1 LRVPRLR
8 GTHLTPAPSF
18 ITTRLID
25 SLTER
30 FFMLG
35 RHPHVGRPR
44 DDDLRPGLRSFPVGR
59 YVIIYRV
66 ESEDV
71 VILHIIPAA
80 RDIEPLL

>member
-1 LRVPRLR
+1 MAHRL
-8 GTHLTPAPSF
+8 APGAEVELDEIWFWTAKESGS
-18 ITTRLID
+18 IEIADRLID

-59 YVIIYRV
+59 
-66 ESEDV
+66 
-71 VILHIIPAA
+71 
-80 RDIEPLL
+80 

>member
-1 LRVPRLR
+1 
-8 GTHLTPAPSF
+8 
-18 ITTRLID
+18 
-25 SLTER
+25 
-30 FFMLG
+30 MLG

-71 VILHIIPAA
+71 VILHIISAA